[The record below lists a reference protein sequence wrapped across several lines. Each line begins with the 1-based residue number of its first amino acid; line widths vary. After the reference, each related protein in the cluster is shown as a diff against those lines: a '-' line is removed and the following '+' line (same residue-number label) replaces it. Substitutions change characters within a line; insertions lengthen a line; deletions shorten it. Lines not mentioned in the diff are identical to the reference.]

1 MDTKSGA
8 AVSMHGNIV
17 AAAAVCGIAFV
28 LGCGVLVLG
37 ARWALAGPFDR
48 LTAAVER
55 HGDLT
60 SAAGERAGKPIEAG
74 LSHLA
79 ERVDRHAAAI
89 TDAGRTIASPRV
101 TMLGPVSITD
111 QEPIRVQ
118 GVHGKDG
125 SLPVDVKL
133 PPKK

>member
-1 MDTKSGA
+1 MTTKSEGEA
-8 AVSMHGNIV
+8 FMRGNIV
-17 AAAAVCGIAFV
+17 AAAVICGIAFV
-28 LGCGVLVLG
+28 VGCGVLVLG

-74 LSHLA
+74 LSQLA
-79 ERVDRHAAAI
+79 EQVDRHATSI
-89 TDAGRTIASPRV
+89 TEAGRTIASPRV

-111 QEPIRVQ
+111 QEPIRIQ
-118 GVHGKDG
+118 GVQGKDG
-125 SLPVDVKL
+125 SLPIDVKL

>member
-1 MDTKSGA
+1 MATKSEGE
-8 AVSMHGNIV
+8 VFMRGNIV
-17 AAAAVCGIAFV
+17 VAAAVFGIAFV
-28 LGCGVLVLG
+28 IGCGVLVLG

-74 LSHLA
+74 LSQLA
-79 ERVDRHAAAI
+79 ERVDRHAASI
-89 TDAGRTIASPRV
+89 TEAGRTIASPRV
-101 TMLGPVSITD
+101 TMLGPVSIID
-111 QEPIRVQ
+111 QEPIRIQ
-118 GVHGKDG
+118 GVQGKDG
-125 SLPVDVKL
+125 SLPIDVKL